1 MIERYAPA
9 VEALNLPALSGAFFA
24 QYGHRLWVQAR
35 YVEAI
40 AACERAIPLCAAVGD
55 AVNAAHAALMSCW
68 TWAYVG
74 DCARGHC
81 P

>member
-9 VEALNLPALSGAFFA
+9 VEALNEPALSGAFYA

-40 AACERAIPLCAAVGD
+40 AACERAIALCAAAGQQ
-55 AVNAAHAALMSCW
+55 ALAFLAQAPGLC
-68 TWAYVG
+68 
-74 DCARGHC
+74 
-81 P
+81 